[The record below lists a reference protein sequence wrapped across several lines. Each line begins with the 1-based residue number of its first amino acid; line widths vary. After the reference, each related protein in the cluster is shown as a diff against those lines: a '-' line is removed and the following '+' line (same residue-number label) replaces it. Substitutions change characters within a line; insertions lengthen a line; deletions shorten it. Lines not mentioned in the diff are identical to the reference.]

1 MSNNLHSIMYYEN
14 NVQSPIRTYRVIA
27 IHEHQ
32 AIFQLLDL
40 CSTNQIPFCHIRLR
54 STRCHFQVNNL
65 LFLTYSKCI
74 TQPHWKKIHMEPNAT
89 DSEFATQFSHALTF
103 STNKIRFGFKF
114 DLTHRLLISCKQ
126 PAFYHVFHTGDKV
139 QIGNN

>member
-54 STRCHFQVNNL
+54 FTRCHFQVNNP
-65 LFLTYSKCI
+65 LFLTYSKRI
-74 TQPHWKKIHMEPNAT
+74 IQPHWKKINMEPNAT

-103 STNKIRFGFKF
+103 NIILFFRSVYIHLCKIAIYFWLGS
-114 DLTHRLLISCKQ
+114 I
-126 PAFYHVFHTGDKV
+126 GDTT
-139 QIGNN
+139 